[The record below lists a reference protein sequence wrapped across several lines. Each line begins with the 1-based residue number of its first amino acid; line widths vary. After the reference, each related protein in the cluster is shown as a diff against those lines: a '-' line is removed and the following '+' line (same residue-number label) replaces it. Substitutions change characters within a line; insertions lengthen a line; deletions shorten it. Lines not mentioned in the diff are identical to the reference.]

1 MGIEFNSLSKTYNLT
16 GLRISFA
23 LGNADVI
30 KHFKTI
36 RSQFDYGTSYIVQ
49 KAAVA
54 ALNGPQDGV
63 VKQQAQ
69 YQSRRDAL
77 CDGLNAIGWK
87 VPYSE
92 GTMFVWAPVPKQF
105 KNSDEF
111 CIQMLE
117 NTGVVCTPGSA
128 FGSLGE
134 NHVRFALV
142 LNENLIKEAKK
153 EFGRVDI
160 LVNNA
165 GITKD
170 NLIIRMKEE
179 DFDSVIKTNLKGAF
193 NCLKA
198 VTPIML
204 KQKYGKIVNM
214 ASVVGVVG
222 NPGQVN
228 YCASKAGLIGMT
240 KSHAKEIGSRN
251 ITVNAI
257 APGFIDTDMT
267 KILSDDQKKKI
278 LSQIP
283 LNKFGNVEDIANV
296 ALFLGSEN
304 SNYITGQVIH
314 VDGGMAM

>member
-1 MGIEFNSLSKTYNLT
+1 MLKGKCAVITGASRGIGKCIATK
-16 GLRISFA
+16 FA
-23 LGNADVI
+23 KEGANVVINYRNNEEEALKVKQELEDLGSQVLVVKADV
-30 KHFKTI
+30 
-36 RSQFDYGTSYIVQ
+36 SE
-49 KAAVA
+49 
-54 ALNGPQDGV
+54 LE
-63 VKQQAQ
+63 
-69 YQSRRDAL
+69 QS
-77 CDGLNAIGWK
+77 
-87 VPYSE
+87 
-92 GTMFVWAPVPKQF
+92 
-105 KNSDEF
+105 
-111 CIQMLE
+111 
-117 NTGVVCTPGSA
+117 
-128 FGSLGE
+128 
-134 NHVRFALV
+134 
-142 LNENLIKEAKK
+142 ENLIKEAKK

-240 KSHAKEIGSRN
+240 KSLAKEIGSRN

>member
-1 MGIEFNSLSKTYNLT
+1 MLKGKCAVITGASRGIGKCIATK
-16 GLRISFA
+16 FA
-23 LGNADVI
+23 KEGANVVINYRNNEEEALKVKQELEDLGSQVLVVKADV
-30 KHFKTI
+30 
-36 RSQFDYGTSYIVQ
+36 SE
-49 KAAVA
+49 
-54 ALNGPQDGV
+54 LE
-63 VKQQAQ
+63 QA
-69 YQSRRDAL
+69 
-77 CDGLNAIGWK
+77 
-87 VPYSE
+87 
-92 GTMFVWAPVPKQF
+92 
-105 KNSDEF
+105 
-111 CIQMLE
+111 
-117 NTGVVCTPGSA
+117 
-128 FGSLGE
+128 
-134 NHVRFALV
+134 
-142 LNENLIKEAKK
+142 ENLIKEAKK

-240 KSHAKEIGSRN
+240 KSLAKEVGSRN

>member
-1 MGIEFNSLSKTYNLT
+1 MLKGKCAVITGASRGIGKCIATK
-16 GLRISFA
+16 FA
-23 LGNADVI
+23 KEGANVVINYRNNEEEALKVKQELEDLGSQVLVVKADV
-30 KHFKTI
+30 
-36 RSQFDYGTSYIVQ
+36 SE
-49 KAAVA
+49 
-54 ALNGPQDGV
+54 LE
-63 VKQQAQ
+63 QA
-69 YQSRRDAL
+69 
-77 CDGLNAIGWK
+77 
-87 VPYSE
+87 
-92 GTMFVWAPVPKQF
+92 
-105 KNSDEF
+105 
-111 CIQMLE
+111 
-117 NTGVVCTPGSA
+117 
-128 FGSLGE
+128 
-134 NHVRFALV
+134 
-142 LNENLIKEAKK
+142 ENLIKEAKK

-240 KSHAKEIGSRN
+240 KSLAKEIGSRN

-314 VDGGMAM
+314 VVGGMAM

>member
-1 MGIEFNSLSKTYNLT
+1 MLKGKCAVITGASRGIGKCIATK
-16 GLRISFA
+16 FA
-23 LGNADVI
+23 KEGANVVINYRNNEEEALKVKQELEDLGSQVLVVKADV
-30 KHFKTI
+30 
-36 RSQFDYGTSYIVQ
+36 SE
-49 KAAVA
+49 
-54 ALNGPQDGV
+54 LE
-63 VKQQAQ
+63 QA
-69 YQSRRDAL
+69 
-77 CDGLNAIGWK
+77 
-87 VPYSE
+87 
-92 GTMFVWAPVPKQF
+92 
-105 KNSDEF
+105 
-111 CIQMLE
+111 
-117 NTGVVCTPGSA
+117 
-128 FGSLGE
+128 
-134 NHVRFALV
+134 
-142 LNENLIKEAKK
+142 ENLIKEAKK

-240 KSHAKEIGSRN
+240 KSLSKEIGSRN

>member
-1 MGIEFNSLSKTYNLT
+1 MLKGKCAVITGASRGIGKCIATK
-16 GLRISFA
+16 FA
-23 LGNADVI
+23 KEGANVVINYRNNEEEAFKVKKELEDLGSQVLVVKADV
-30 KHFKTI
+30 
-36 RSQFDYGTSYIVQ
+36 SE
-49 KAAVA
+49 
-54 ALNGPQDGV
+54 LE
-63 VKQQAQ
+63 QA
-69 YQSRRDAL
+69 
-77 CDGLNAIGWK
+77 
-87 VPYSE
+87 
-92 GTMFVWAPVPKQF
+92 
-105 KNSDEF
+105 
-111 CIQMLE
+111 
-117 NTGVVCTPGSA
+117 
-128 FGSLGE
+128 
-134 NHVRFALV
+134 
-142 LNENLIKEAKK
+142 ENLIKEAKK

-240 KSHAKEIGSRN
+240 KSLAKEIGSRN

>member
-1 MGIEFNSLSKTYNLT
+1 MLKGKCAVITGASRGIGKC
-16 GLRISFA
+16 IAKKFA
-23 LGNADVI
+23 KEGANVVINYRNNEEEALKVKQELEDLGSQVLVVKADV
-30 KHFKTI
+30 
-36 RSQFDYGTSYIVQ
+36 SE
-49 KAAVA
+49 
-54 ALNGPQDGV
+54 LE
-63 VKQQAQ
+63 QA
-69 YQSRRDAL
+69 
-77 CDGLNAIGWK
+77 
-87 VPYSE
+87 
-92 GTMFVWAPVPKQF
+92 
-105 KNSDEF
+105 
-111 CIQMLE
+111 
-117 NTGVVCTPGSA
+117 
-128 FGSLGE
+128 
-134 NHVRFALV
+134 
-142 LNENLIKEAKK
+142 ENLIKEAKK

-240 KSHAKEIGSRN
+240 KSLAKEIGSRN
-251 ITVNAI
+251 ITINAI

>member
-1 MGIEFNSLSKTYNLT
+1 MLKGKCAVITGASRGIGKCIATK
-16 GLRISFA
+16 FA
-23 LGNADVI
+23 KEGANVVINYRNNEEEALKVKQELEDLGSQVLVVKADV
-30 KHFKTI
+30 
-36 RSQFDYGTSYIVQ
+36 SE
-49 KAAVA
+49 
-54 ALNGPQDGV
+54 LE
-63 VKQQAQ
+63 QA
-69 YQSRRDAL
+69 
-77 CDGLNAIGWK
+77 
-87 VPYSE
+87 
-92 GTMFVWAPVPKQF
+92 
-105 KNSDEF
+105 
-111 CIQMLE
+111 
-117 NTGVVCTPGSA
+117 
-128 FGSLGE
+128 
-134 NHVRFALV
+134 
-142 LNENLIKEAKK
+142 ENLIKEAKK

-240 KSHAKEIGSRN
+240 KSLAKEIGSRN

-304 SNYITGQVIH
+304 SNYITGQVVH

>member
-1 MGIEFNSLSKTYNLT
+1 MLKGKCAVITGASRGIGKCIATK
-16 GLRISFA
+16 FA
-23 LGNADVI
+23 KEGANVVINYRNNEEEALKVKQELEDLGSQVLVVKADV
-30 KHFKTI
+30 
-36 RSQFDYGTSYIVQ
+36 SE
-49 KAAVA
+49 
-54 ALNGPQDGV
+54 LE
-63 VKQQAQ
+63 QA
-69 YQSRRDAL
+69 
-77 CDGLNAIGWK
+77 
-87 VPYSE
+87 
-92 GTMFVWAPVPKQF
+92 
-105 KNSDEF
+105 
-111 CIQMLE
+111 
-117 NTGVVCTPGSA
+117 
-128 FGSLGE
+128 
-134 NHVRFALV
+134 
-142 LNENLIKEAKK
+142 ENLIKEAKK

-170 NLIIRMKEE
+170 YLIIRMKEE

-240 KSHAKEIGSRN
+240 KSLAKEIGSRN

>member
-1 MGIEFNSLSKTYNLT
+1 MLKGKCAVITGASRGIGKCIATK
-16 GLRISFA
+16 FA
-23 LGNADVI
+23 KEGANVVINYRNNEEEALKVKQELEDLGSQVLVVKADV
-30 KHFKTI
+30 
-36 RSQFDYGTSYIVQ
+36 SE
-49 KAAVA
+49 
-54 ALNGPQDGV
+54 LE
-63 VKQQAQ
+63 QAE
-69 YQSRRDAL
+69 
-77 CDGLNAIGWK
+77 K
-87 VPYSE
+87 
-92 GTMFVWAPVPKQF
+92 
-105 KNSDEF
+105 
-111 CIQMLE
+111 
-117 NTGVVCTPGSA
+117 
-128 FGSLGE
+128 
-134 NHVRFALV
+134 
-142 LNENLIKEAKK
+142 LIKEAKK

-193 NCLKA
+193 NCLKE

-214 ASVVGVVG
+214 SSVVGVVG

-240 KSHAKEIGSRN
+240 KSLAKEIGSRN

-296 ALFLGSEN
+296 ALFLASEN

>member
-1 MGIEFNSLSKTYNLT
+1 MLKGKCAVITGASRGIGKCIATK
-16 GLRISFA
+16 FA
-23 LGNADVI
+23 KEGANVVINYRNNEEEALKVKQELEDLGSQVLVVKADV
-30 KHFKTI
+30 
-36 RSQFDYGTSYIVQ
+36 SE
-49 KAAVA
+49 
-54 ALNGPQDGV
+54 LE
-63 VKQQAQ
+63 QA
-69 YQSRRDAL
+69 
-77 CDGLNAIGWK
+77 
-87 VPYSE
+87 
-92 GTMFVWAPVPKQF
+92 
-105 KNSDEF
+105 
-111 CIQMLE
+111 
-117 NTGVVCTPGSA
+117 
-128 FGSLGE
+128 
-134 NHVRFALV
+134 
-142 LNENLIKEAKK
+142 ENLIKEAKK

-214 ASVVGVVG
+214 TSVVGVVG

-240 KSHAKEIGSRN
+240 KSLAKEIGSRN

>member
-1 MGIEFNSLSKTYNLT
+1 MLKGKCAVITGASRGIGKCIATK
-16 GLRISFA
+16 FA
-23 LGNADVI
+23 KEGANVVINYRNNEEEALKVKQELEDLGSQVLVVKADV
-30 KHFKTI
+30 
-36 RSQFDYGTSYIVQ
+36 SE
-49 KAAVA
+49 
-54 ALNGPQDGV
+54 LE
-63 VKQQAQ
+63 QA
-69 YQSRRDAL
+69 
-77 CDGLNAIGWK
+77 
-87 VPYSE
+87 
-92 GTMFVWAPVPKQF
+92 
-105 KNSDEF
+105 
-111 CIQMLE
+111 
-117 NTGVVCTPGSA
+117 
-128 FGSLGE
+128 
-134 NHVRFALV
+134 
-142 LNENLIKEAKK
+142 ENLIKEAKK

-193 NCLKA
+193 NCLKS

-214 ASVVGVVG
+214 SSVVGVVG

-240 KSHAKEIGSRN
+240 KSLAKEIGSRN

-296 ALFLGSEN
+296 ALFLASEN

>member
-1 MGIEFNSLSKTYNLT
+1 MLKGKCAVITGASRGIGKCIATK
-16 GLRISFA
+16 FA
-23 LGNADVI
+23 KEGANVVINYRNNEEEALKVKQELEDLGSQVLVVKADV
-30 KHFKTI
+30 
-36 RSQFDYGTSYIVQ
+36 SE
-49 KAAVA
+49 
-54 ALNGPQDGV
+54 LE
-63 VKQQAQ
+63 QA
-69 YQSRRDAL
+69 
-77 CDGLNAIGWK
+77 
-87 VPYSE
+87 
-92 GTMFVWAPVPKQF
+92 
-105 KNSDEF
+105 
-111 CIQMLE
+111 
-117 NTGVVCTPGSA
+117 
-128 FGSLGE
+128 
-134 NHVRFALV
+134 
-142 LNENLIKEAKK
+142 ENLIKEAKK

-165 GITKD
+165 GITKY
-170 NLIIRMKEE
+170 NLIIRIKEE

-240 KSHAKEIGSRN
+240 KSLAKEIGSRN

>member
-1 MGIEFNSLSKTYNLT
+1 MLKGKCAVITGASRGIGKCIATK
-16 GLRISFA
+16 FA
-23 LGNADVI
+23 KEGANVVINYRNNEEEALKVKQELEDLGSQVLVVKADV
-30 KHFKTI
+30 
-36 RSQFDYGTSYIVQ
+36 SE
-49 KAAVA
+49 
-54 ALNGPQDGV
+54 LE
-63 VKQQAQ
+63 QA
-69 YQSRRDAL
+69 
-77 CDGLNAIGWK
+77 
-87 VPYSE
+87 
-92 GTMFVWAPVPKQF
+92 
-105 KNSDEF
+105 
-111 CIQMLE
+111 
-117 NTGVVCTPGSA
+117 
-128 FGSLGE
+128 
-134 NHVRFALV
+134 
-142 LNENLIKEAKK
+142 ENLIKEAKK

-222 NPGQVN
+222 YPGQVN

-240 KSHAKEIGSRN
+240 KSLAKEIGSRN

-304 SNYITGQVIH
+304 SNYITGQVNEK
-314 VDGGMAM
+314 

>member
-1 MGIEFNSLSKTYNLT
+1 MLKGKCAVITGASRGIGKC
-16 GLRISFA
+16 IAKKFA
-23 LGNADVI
+23 KEGANVVINYRNNEEEALKVKKELEDLGSQVLVVKADV
-30 KHFKTI
+30 
-36 RSQFDYGTSYIVQ
+36 SE
-49 KAAVA
+49 
-54 ALNGPQDGV
+54 LE
-63 VKQQAQ
+63 QA
-69 YQSRRDAL
+69 
-77 CDGLNAIGWK
+77 
-87 VPYSE
+87 
-92 GTMFVWAPVPKQF
+92 
-105 KNSDEF
+105 
-111 CIQMLE
+111 
-117 NTGVVCTPGSA
+117 
-128 FGSLGE
+128 
-134 NHVRFALV
+134 
-142 LNENLIKEAKK
+142 ENLIKEAKK

-240 KSHAKEIGSRN
+240 KSLAKEIGSRN

-283 LNKFGNVEDIANV
+283 
-296 ALFLGSEN
+296 
-304 SNYITGQVIH
+304 
-314 VDGGMAM
+314 

>member
-1 MGIEFNSLSKTYNLT
+1 MLKGKCAVITGASRGIGKC
-16 GLRISFA
+16 IAKKFA
-23 LGNADVI
+23 KEGANVVINYRNNEEEALKVKKELEDLGSQVLVVKADV
-30 KHFKTI
+30 
-36 RSQFDYGTSYIVQ
+36 SE
-49 KAAVA
+49 
-54 ALNGPQDGV
+54 LE
-63 VKQQAQ
+63 QA
-69 YQSRRDAL
+69 
-77 CDGLNAIGWK
+77 
-87 VPYSE
+87 
-92 GTMFVWAPVPKQF
+92 
-105 KNSDEF
+105 
-111 CIQMLE
+111 
-117 NTGVVCTPGSA
+117 
-128 FGSLGE
+128 
-134 NHVRFALV
+134 
-142 LNENLIKEAKK
+142 ENLIKEAKK

-240 KSHAKEIGSRN
+240 KSLAKEIGSRN

-267 KILSDDQKKKI
+267 KILRMKMS
-278 LSQIP
+278 L
-283 LNKFGNVEDIANV
+283 
-296 ALFLGSEN
+296 
-304 SNYITGQVIH
+304 
-314 VDGGMAM
+314 

>member
-1 MGIEFNSLSKTYNLT
+1 MLKGKCAVITGASRGIGKCIATK
-16 GLRISFA
+16 FA
-23 LGNADVI
+23 KEGANVVINYRNNEEEALKVKQELEDLGSQVLVVKADV
-30 KHFKTI
+30 
-36 RSQFDYGTSYIVQ
+36 SE
-49 KAAVA
+49 
-54 ALNGPQDGV
+54 LE
-63 VKQQAQ
+63 QA
-69 YQSRRDAL
+69 
-77 CDGLNAIGWK
+77 
-87 VPYSE
+87 
-92 GTMFVWAPVPKQF
+92 
-105 KNSDEF
+105 
-111 CIQMLE
+111 
-117 NTGVVCTPGSA
+117 
-128 FGSLGE
+128 
-134 NHVRFALV
+134 
-142 LNENLIKEAKK
+142 ENLIKEAKK

-214 ASVVGVVG
+214 ASVVGMVG

-240 KSHAKEIGSRN
+240 KSLAKEIGSRN